1 MGQVGNLRP
10 IVNRPV
16 AWNDSQNG
24 PIINRPQDT
33 ILPHTNL
40 MLAVPQ
46 ILFGAA
52 LFVLT
57 ALALGALLF
66 RILAVRLYRLEE
78 PLLAFVAGSGLLSAI
93 LFVLC
98 TVNMARAS
106 CFLAIGV
113 IAIAAALW
121 FRGRRDRDN
130 LPSLPKAWSITF
142 SILIAAFSVWYF
154 VNALAPEMSPDGMAY
169 HLWLPAE
176 YARAHGFVRIPT
188 SIFANFPQ
196 GMELLFLF
204 AFVFGKHSSAALVH
218 FSFLAAL
225 PWLILCYGRRFGFSR
240 AAAAAAVLTFASP
253 IVGVDGAS
261 AYVDVGLATIGFALF
276 YVLRIWDTERQP
288 GLLILA
294 GVFAGFAFAVKYT
307 GVMAL
312 VYALVF
318 VAWKLVRKP
327 KEMFRSTLAVG
338 AVALVLIA
346 PWMLKNWI
354 WVGNP
359 VSPFAN
365 RWFPNPYVHVSFEED
380 YRTLMRNQQVRSWNE
395 IPMQL
400 AVKGAA
406 VGGIVGP
413 FFLLVPI
420 ALLAARKREGRRIL
434 LAGAVFLL
442 PYFSSIGARF
452 MIPALPF
459 ASLAIALALANASTL
474 LFILMLAAGLVCWPP
489 VVNMYCVAPAW
500 GRPSRMPLRQALR
513 LEPEESWLS
522 RRSPAYAIAKLVE
535 QKVPEFESVF
545 AFGTPARS
553 YLKRKVTVRFE
564 SAQGEVLGDILWS
577 PLFANQ
583 PALALDFHFPQ
594 AKLQKVRL
602 VQTAT
607 AADAMWSVSELRMYS
622 SGEELAR
629 SPEWRLTAQPNPWDV
644 QLAFDNTTVT
654 RWRSWEP
661 ARPGMFLEI
670 DFGAA
675 RPVDM
680 LRVER
685 ADGENEMKYR
695 VDGMDASGRWTT
707 LASESAQRSL
717 PTTVNLRREATR
729 EMLRHGFH
737 YLLVDQSD
745 PGASDY
751 QRFAASWGL
760 TLVGES
766 QGSRLYHID

>member
-1 MGQVGNLRP
+1 
-10 IVNRPV
+10 
-16 AWNDSQNG
+16 
-24 PIINRPQDT
+24 
-33 ILPHTNL
+33 

-52 LFVLT
+52 LFALT
-57 ALALGALLF
+57 ALALGMLLF
-66 RILAVRLYRLEE
+66 RVLAIRLHRLEE
-78 PLLAFVAGSGLLSAI
+78 PLLAFVAGSGILSAI

-98 TVNMARAS
+98 TVRMVRAS
-106 CFLAIGV
+106 WFLAFGV
-113 IAIAAALW
+113 IAIAAALR
-121 FRGRRDRDN
+121 FRGRRHRET

-142 SILIAAFSVWYF
+142 AILIAAFSVWYF

-225 PWLILCYGRRFGFSR
+225 PLLILCYGRRFGFPR
-240 AAAAAAVLTFASP
+240 AAAVAAVLTFASP

-261 AYVDVGLATIGFALF
+261 SYVDVALATIGFALF
-276 YVLRIWDTERQP
+276 YVLQIWAADRQP
-288 GLLILA
+288 GLLVVA
-294 GVFAGFAFAVKYT
+294 GVLAGFAFAVKYT
-307 GVMAL
+307 GVMVLLYTVIFVSRTGLLACPWREFL
-312 VYALVF
+312 ARQARRPVLLAIPLVF
-318 VAWKLVRKP
+318 IL
-327 KEMFRSTLAVG
+327 
-338 AVALVLIA
+338 

-365 RWFPNPYVHVSFEED
+365 RWFPNPYVHASFEAD
-380 YRTLMRNQQVRSWNE
+380 YRTLMRHQQVQSWHE

-400 AVKGAA
+400 AVKGTA

-413 FFLLVPI
+413 CFLLAPL
-420 ALLAARKREGRRIL
+420 ALLAARKREGRQIL

-459 ASLAIALALANASTL
+459 MSLAIALAFENASFL

-489 VVNMYCVAPAW
+489 VVNMYCEVPAW

-513 LEPEESWLS
+513 LESEESWLG
-522 RRSPAYAIAKLVE
+522 RKSPAYAIANLLE
-535 QKVPEFESVF
+535 QKVPESGNVF

-553 YLKRKVTVRFE
+553 YLTRKVTVRFE
-564 SAQGEVLGDILWS
+564 SAPGEVLGDILWS
-577 PLFANQ
+577 PLFGNQ
-583 PALALDFHFPQ
+583 PALALAFYFPPTE
-594 AKLQKVRL
+594 LRKVRL
-602 VQTAT
+602 VQTAK
-607 AADAMWSVSELRMYS
+607 AADSMWSVSELRVYS
-622 SGEELAR
+622 SGRELAR
-629 SPEWRLTAQPNPWDV
+629 SPEWRLNAQPNPWDV
-644 QLAFDNTTVT
+644 QLAFDNSPVT

-670 DFGAA
+670 DFGGA
-675 RPVDM
+675 RQLDM
-680 LRVER
+680 LRLER
-685 ADGENEMKYR
+685 EDGRNAMKYR
-695 VDGMDASGRWTT
+695 VDGMDARGEWTT
-707 LASESAQRSL
+707 LSSESTPLSL
-717 PTTVNLRREATR
+717 PITVNLRREATR
-729 EMLRHGFH
+729 EISRRGFH
-737 YLLVDQSD
+737 YLLVDEND
-745 PGASDY
+745 PGAGDY
-751 QRFAASWGL
+751 RRYAKAWGL
-760 TLVGES
+760 TLAGES
-766 QGSRLYHID
+766 HGSCLYRID